1 MEKISSRKLAEI
13 VESVSL
19 PEETE
24 ISGVSTNSR
33 EINPGD
39 AFLAL
44 KGEKFDG
51 HDFAFDAYQNG
62 AALLIVSRKI
72 ENVPE
77 DRQVLVAD
85 TGRLTGCWGG
95 IIAGSLRGR

>member
-62 AALLIVSRKI
+62 AALLIVSRKLKMF
-72 ENVPE
+72 
-77 DRQVLVAD
+77 RK
-85 TGRLTGCWGG
+85 TGRCWLRIRGGLTGCWGG